1 MNLLSPHDVLREV
14 AAALPPDCRDSV
26 IIIGSLAAGYHYFR
40 DDPESLIQTKDVDC
54 MLSPHVKAVPAGKA
68 VAESLFAAQWVLRK
82 DEPWNAPGTAATP
95 TEDLPLVRLHPP
107 GSTEWFIEL
116 MVSPP
121 SAQDKDADKTI
132 RNDPQNPGKQYVRIA
147 TARGHFA
154 LCSFG
159 YLSLME
165 EQPTL
170 TEFGIAIARPEMMA
184 LANLLHHPAI
194 GTETMSGLIARRRIK
209 RSNKD
214 LGRVL
219 ALAFLAMEKDEDALG
234 EWPARWTAALKKRFP
249 GEWADLGARAGN
261 GLRQLIESPPDL
273 EEAGHTCSA
282 GLLASRRL
290 TLQQLRIAG
299 LRLLQDAVEPLQAMA
314 GKSAVPMVR

>member
-1 MNLLSPHDVLREV
+1 MNLLSPREVLREV
-14 AAALPPDCRDSV
+14 AAALPPDCRGSV
-26 IIIGSLAAGYHYFR
+26 IIIGSLAAGYYYFR
-40 DDPESLIQTKDVDC
+40 DDPESLIRTKDVDC

-68 VAESLFAAQWVLRK
+68 VAESLFAAQWRPYN
-82 DEPWNAPGTAATP
+82 DAQWGEPGTAATP

-132 RNDPQNPGKQYVRIA
+132 RTDPQNPGKQYVRIA
-147 TARGHFA
+147 TERGHFA

-159 YLSLME
+159 YLSLVE
-165 EQPTL
+165 EEPTL

-184 LANLLHHPAI
+184 LANLLHHPSI
-194 GTETMSGLIARRRIK
+194 GTETMSGMISERRIK

-219 ALAFLAMEKDEDALG
+219 ALAYLAMEQNEDALRD
-234 EWPARWTAALKKRFP
+234 WPERWAAAMKKRFP
-249 GEWADLGARAGN
+249 EEWADLGARAGS
-261 GLRQLIESPPDL
+261 GLRQLLASPPDL

-290 TLQQLRIAG
+290 TPQQLRIAG
-299 LRLLQDAVEPLQAMA
+299 LRLVQDAVEPLEAMV
-314 GKSAVPMVR
+314 GK